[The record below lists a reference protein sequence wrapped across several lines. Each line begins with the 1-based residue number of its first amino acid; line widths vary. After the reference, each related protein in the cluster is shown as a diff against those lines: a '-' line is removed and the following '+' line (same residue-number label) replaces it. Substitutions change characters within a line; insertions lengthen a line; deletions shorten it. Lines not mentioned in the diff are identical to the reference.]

1 MKLPNDQWATEPDLL
16 IIAANARSLIAN
28 RGDLIAEAR
37 SRGRSV
43 EAAVP
48 SADYLEEVENLGIP
62 IHRVQLSR
70 TGLNPLADLG
80 FVRQLRRLC
89 RQRRPKVVLAYGVK
103 PIVFGL
109 LGARLAGVRRC
120 YAMVTGLGHAYT
132 TENART
138 WLVRLILAV
147 LYRVALRVARCTFF
161 QNPDDLRSFVERGL
175 VPEGRAVL
183 INGSGINLDRFP
195 TRPLP
200 DVQSA
205 RFLFVGR
212 LLHEKGLREF
222 VAACRLVAAR
232 HPGCEFVVVGG
243 HDPSLPHSVPGD
255 ELEGW
260 KAEGIV
266 RFVGAV
272 KDVRSWL
279 EWCSVLVLPS
289 YREGTPRSVLEA
301 MATGRAIITTD
312 APGCRETTVDGV
324 NGYLV
329 EPRAVEPLAEAML
342 RLADD
347 PGAIAGFATASRRIA
362 EEKYDVHKVNE
373 TLLRTMELA

>member
-1 MKLPNDQWATEPDLL
+1 MKLQNDQAAPEPDLL
-16 IIAANARSLIAN
+16 IIAANARSLVAN
-28 RGDLIAEAR
+28 RGDLIAEAK
-37 SRGRSV
+37 SRGSSV

-48 SADYLEEVENLGIP
+48 DVDYLEEVENLGIP
-62 IHRVQLSR
+62 IHKVQLSR

-80 FVRQLRRLC
+80 FVRQLRTLC
-89 RQRRPKVVLAYGVK
+89 RQRRPKAVFAYGVK
-103 PIVFGL
+103 PVVFGL
-109 LGARLAGVRRC
+109 LGARLAGLRSC

-132 TENART
+132 TESPRT
-138 WLVRLILAV
+138 RLVRLILAV
-147 LYRVALRVARCTFF
+147 LYRVALRISRRTFF
-161 QNPDDLRSFVERGL
+161 QNPDDLRNFVERGFM
-175 VPEGRAVL
+175 PEGRAVL
-183 INGSGINLDRFP
+183 INGSGINLERFP
-195 TRPLP
+195 VRPLP
-200 DVQSA
+200 DVQGA

-212 LLHEKGLREF
+212 LLHEKGLHEF

-243 HDPSLPHSVPGD
+243 HDPSLPHSVAGD
-255 ELEGW
+255 ELAGW
-260 KAEGIV
+260 EAEGIV

-301 MATGRAIITTD
+301 MSTGRAIITTD
-312 APGCRETTVDGV
+312 VPGCRETTVDGV

-329 EPRAVEPLAEAML
+329 EPKAIEPLAGAML
-342 RLADD
+342 RIGDD
-347 PGAIAGFATASRRIA
+347 PETIARFATASRRIA

-373 TLLRTMELA
+373 ALLRTMELA